1 MATIQ
6 APPLRSEARR
16 RRQLVVTKRRA
27 TALLVAVTVVFLI
40 VTVVGAHH
48 TWTGYLQA
56 TAEASMVG
64 ALADWF
70 AVTAL
75 FRHPLGVPIP
85 HTAIVVERKDQFAE
99 TLGEFIQES
108 FLTPDALVERVRTG
122 RVVSR
127 LADWLADPDTGVRL
141 AGDVA
146 DGIVTVVDLLH
157 DDDVHTALERLLGE
171 QVDAVPL
178 APVAGRALRFLTE
191 DGRHDKVLDAL
202 LVGLGRTLEEH
213 HDDLRN
219 RLGWYMPWWVP
230 LSVED
235 RIYERLFV
243 AARDTLHEMVAD
255 PTHHLRRELDAKL
268 IRLAADLEHS
278 PTMRARGEELK
289 RDLLAQPLLRDW
301 VATVW
306 TEVKERLRAHAA
318 DPGSELRRQLARAF
332 TTFGVRLRDDP
343 TLAAAAEDAIESA
356 VRYVARHFDTE
367 VSSLVSGTIASWDAE
382 ETSRRLEL
390 LLGPDLQYIRI
401 NGTVVGAAAGL
412 LLHAVAQVIG

>member
-1 MATIQ
+1 
-6 APPLRSEARR
+6 
-16 RRQLVVTKRRA
+16 
-27 TALLVAVTVVFLI
+27 
-40 VTVVGAHH
+40 
-48 TWTGYLQA
+48 
-56 TAEASMVG
+56 
-64 ALADWF
+64 
-70 AVTAL
+70 
-75 FRHPLGVPIP
+75 
-85 HTAIVVERKDQFAE
+85 
-99 TLGEFIQES
+99 
-108 FLTPDALVERVRTG
+108 
-122 RVVSR
+122 
-127 LADWLADPDTGVRL
+127 
-141 AGDVA
+141 
-146 DGIVTVVDLLH
+146 
-157 DDDVHTALERLLGE
+157 
-171 QVDAVPL
+171 
-178 APVAGRALRFLTE
+178 
-191 DGRHDKVLDAL
+191 VLDAL